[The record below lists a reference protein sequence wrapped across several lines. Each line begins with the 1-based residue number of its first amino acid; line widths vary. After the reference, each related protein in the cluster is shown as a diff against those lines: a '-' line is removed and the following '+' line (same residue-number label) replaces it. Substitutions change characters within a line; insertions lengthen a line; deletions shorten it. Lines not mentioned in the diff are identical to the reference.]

1 MKKIAIAI
9 AAVCAMVIGAGG
21 DVKAS
26 IVGGALK
33 GYTIN
38 TLVDESRGLFIDEDG
53 DGVVSVGDYINGVIS
68 FRDIGPVGNTTNTN
82 RKVFGIY
89 ALEIIGIDGATIT
102 AGAISDTSNANEN
115 SLNNILSNSNIV
127 ANGLS
132 TGANSTLALIE
143 SNDGTEVA
151 LGSLDVTSGFV
162 SGGAVGGL
170 LGSSF
175 TNVLVGGIKSNSDY
189 YAITLD
195 GSNPLGAGKSVT
207 NLADLAAGAPLSADK
222 EFASYDLGFT
232 VEAHAFGSDV
242 TFSKLGNSNGVGT
255 SDIVT
260 AGNNSILA
268 LTAGVNS
275 DKGWHFADDGD
286 FYVRPVPEPS
296 TIAIWAALGLGGCGL
311 VARRRM
317 KAKKA

>member
-9 AAVCAMVIGAGG
+9 AAVCATVIGAGG

-26 IVGGALK
+26 IVADALQ

-38 TLVDESRGLFIDEDG
+38 TLVDESRGLFIDKDTDG
-53 DGVVSVGDYINGVIS
+53 SVSVGDYINGVIS
-68 FRDIGPVGNTTNTN
+68 FRDIGPVGNTANTN

-89 ALEIIGIDGATIT
+89 ALEITNISGATIT
-102 AGAISDTSNANEN
+102 AGAISDTSHAN
-115 SLNNILSNSNIV
+115 SLGQILSNSGIV

-132 TGANSTLALIE
+132 TGAGSTLALIE

-151 LGSLDVTSGFV
+151 LGALDVTSGFT
-162 SGGAVGGL
+162 SGGGVGGL

-175 TNVLVGGIKSNSDY
+175 TNVLIGGINPNADDY

-195 GSNPLGAGKSVT
+195 GSNPLGGGKSVT

-232 VEAHAFGSDV
+232 VESSTLGGSFED
-242 TFSKLGNSNGVGT
+242 LANSNGIGT

-260 AGNNSILA
+260 AGNNTINA
-268 LTAGVNS
+268 LTAGINT

-286 FYVRPVPEPS
+286 FYVKPVPEPS
-296 TIAIWAALGLGGCGL
+296 TIAIWAALGLGGCGF